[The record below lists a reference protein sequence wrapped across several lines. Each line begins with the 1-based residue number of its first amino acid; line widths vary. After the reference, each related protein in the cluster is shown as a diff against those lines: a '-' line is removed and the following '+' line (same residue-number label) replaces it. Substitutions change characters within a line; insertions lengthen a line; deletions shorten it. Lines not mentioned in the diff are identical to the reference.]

1 MCFFQFFY
9 TENISVYI
17 NDFLK
22 IKMGGAV
29 GQKKKSN
36 PFDCHSCQ
44 FIVLLHVIFFAV
56 SLKLD
61 PHPSENSWNK
71 ESMPFLWVYFN

>member
-1 MCFFQFFY
+1 MRNLNFYLSFLMCFFQFFY

-29 GQKKKSN
+29 GQKKN
-36 PFDCHSCQ
+36 PIPLIVIVANSLSC
-44 FIVLLHVIFFAV
+44 FMSFFLL
-56 SLKLD
+56 
-61 PHPSENSWNK
+61 
-71 ESMPFLWVYFN
+71 FL